1 MWGEGPS
8 RVAHAANLLVTVA
21 ACAAD
26 PSGLAVTGAAA
37 TGALS
42 LKDIFKA
49 STPDAKALVKALTA
63 ELEAALDTPAFHMP
77 ARGPALLPQM
87 MEAAL
92 PTPAQIIVSRLD
104 ADALLGLMRDRL
116 TDPEHRAPEMAE
128 AFCNWVRPS
137 LTRLLADRTF
147 SETLAPLIARETLT
161 RLSELAEGLV
171 SLSATYGSLAA
182 SLDHLQS
189 LRRKELEA
197 LAFRFGITP
206 PAGASAE
213 ALISLLEKKAADLP
227 AYQAQIA
234 ALDDRVAAIAN
245 LKGAAQDAAARLDFD
260 EVESLLSR
268 VHEVELD
275 IAAATA
281 EARAENALMQGNAEK
296 AFTLFSAAADSFAAL
311 GPVELARRR
320 RTYADRLEEHG
331 TRYGG
336 AGLPLAIRL
345 FDRLLTDLPQE
356 ASPRVWAAAQNSLAI
371 ACQNHGKRSDGPQGT
386 ALLARAVQA
395 YEAAMQVVTRE
406 SDPEYLAMTMQ
417 NLAIALRAQGERT
430 AGVDGTT
437 LLSRAVE
444 TYEQALQVF
453 TRADHPVHWAGTMQN
468 LAIALEAQGQR
479 TPGDD
484 GTTLLSRAVAAYEQA
499 LQVFTRADHPV
510 YWATTMQNVA
520 GALQAQGE
528 RTVGGEGTALLSC
541 AVAAYEQALQ
551 VFTRADHPVHWAMT
565 QQNLALCHGAWSQ
578 HPACEDPPAHL
589 RQALA
594 HVEAALTVYDP
605 DHMPLDHE
613 KATRLREAILSA
625 LADKP

>member
-1 MWGEGPS
+1 
-8 RVAHAANLLVTVA
+8 
-21 ACAAD
+21 
-26 PSGLAVTGAAA
+26 
-37 TGALS
+37 
-42 LKDIFKA
+42 
-49 STPDAKALVKALTA
+49 
-63 ELEAALDTPAFHMP
+63 
-77 ARGPALLPQM
+77 
-87 MEAAL
+87 
-92 PTPAQIIVSRLD
+92 
-104 ADALLGLMRDRL
+104 
-116 TDPEHRAPEMAE
+116 MAE

-331 TRYGG
+331 IRYGG

-345 FDRLLTDLPQE
+345 LDRLLTDLPQD
-356 ASPRVWAAAQNSLAI
+356 AAPWDWAAAQNSLAI
-371 ACQNHGKRSDGPQGT
+371 AFRNLGERSDGPPGA
-386 ALLARAVQA
+386 ALLSRAVQA
-395 YEAAMQVVTRE
+395 YEAAMQVVTRD
-406 SDPEYLAMTMQ
+406 SDPEHWAITMQ
-417 NLAIALRAQGERT
+417 NLAIALRVQGERT
-430 AGVDGTT
+430 AGQDGTA
-437 LLSRAVE
+437 LLSRAVQAC
-444 TYEQALQVF
+444 EQALQVF
-453 TRADHPVHWAGTMQN
+453 TRADHPVDWAGTMQN
-468 LAIALEAQGQR
+468 LAIALRVQGER
-479 TPGDD
+479 TAGQD
-484 GTTLLSRAVAAYEQA
+484 GTALLSRAVQAYEQA
-499 LQVFTRADHPV
+499 LQVFTRAVHPV
-510 YWATTMQNVA
+510 HWAGTTQNLA
-520 GALQAQGE
+520 IALQRQGE
-528 RTVGGEGTALLSC
+528 CTAGQDGTTLLSR
-541 AVAAYEQALQ
+541 AVQAYEQALQ

-578 HPACEDPPAHL
+578 HPACDHPAQRL
-589 RQALA
+589 GRALA
-594 HVEAALTVYDP
+594 HVDAALTVYDP
-605 DHMPLDHE
+605 DHMPSYHE
-613 KATRLREAILSA
+613 MATRLRERILSA